1 MLKSVNELFP
11 LSSKDVVS
19 SVSKLSPMN
28 PIIAPAIGIIKLK
41 ATIIP
46 IIILTIR
53 LFFLTFGWLN
63 VFLFFW
69 MGTYLFKSLKG
80 FL

>member
-53 LFFLTFGWLN
+53 LFFLHLDD
-63 VFLFFW
+63 
-69 MGTYLFKSLKG
+69 
-80 FL
+80 

>member
-46 IIILTIR
+46 INYI
-53 LFFLTFGWLN
+53 
-63 VFLFFW
+63 
-69 MGTYLFKSLKG
+69 YLFDYLFISS
-80 FL
+80 

>member
-19 SVSKLSPMN
+19 PVSKLSPMI
-28 PIIAPAIGIIKLK
+28 PIIAPTIGIIKLK

-46 IIILTIR
+46 ITILTIR
-53 LFFLTFGWLN
+53 LFFLTFG
-63 VFLFFW
+63 
-69 MGTYLFKSLKG
+69 
-80 FL
+80 

>member
-19 SVSKLSPMN
+19 PVSKLSPMI
-28 PIIAPAIGIIKLK
+28 PIIAPTIGIIKLK

-46 IIILTIR
+46 ITILTIR
-53 LFFLTFGWLN
+53 LFFLHLDD
-63 VFLFFW
+63 
-69 MGTYLFKSLKG
+69 
-80 FL
+80 

>member
-19 SVSKLSPMN
+19 PVSKLSPMI

-41 ATIIP
+41 ATI
-46 IIILTIR
+46 
-53 LFFLTFGWLN
+53 
-63 VFLFFW
+63 
-69 MGTYLFKSLKG
+69 
-80 FL
+80 